1 MNQLTLDGLLF
12 YAVWGSLL
20 FALAAVVVG
29 VWDRWARRRRWRS
42 LWAELEA
49 RRLHRDPQ
57 WRDRKGLDK
66 GRS

>member
-1 MNQLTLDGLLF
+1 VNELTLDGLLF

-57 WRDRKGLDK
+57 WRDHEEASGE
-66 GRS
+66 

>member
-20 FALAAVVVG
+20 CALAAVVVG

-57 WRDRKGLDK
+57 WRDDR
-66 GRS
+66 

>member
-1 MNQLTLDGLLF
+1 MNQLRLADFVFLVF
-12 YAVWGSLL
+12 WGSILL
-20 FALAAVVVG
+20 LVGAVVCA

-57 WRDRKGLDK
+57 WRDHEEASDG
-66 GRS
+66 SV

>member
-1 MNQLTLDGLLF
+1 MNELTLDGLLF

-49 RRLHRDPQ
+49 RRLHRDSQ
-57 WRDRKGLDK
+57 WRDDR
-66 GRS
+66 

>member
-1 MNQLTLDGLLF
+1 MNQLTVDGLLF

-57 WRDRKGLDK
+57 WRDHMEDER
-66 GRS
+66 